1 MKQEIKA
8 KLKKVKVVLL
18 DVDGVLTDG
27 GIYYTNKGD
36 EIKKFNV
43 KDGSGIKMAIRA
55 GYKFAIVT
63 GRVSNI
69 VLKRATELGID
80 NIYQGVKQ
88 KHTLINDIK
97 RQFKVNDE
105 EIAFI
110 ADDIIDLELFKKVG
124 VRIAVADAHK
134 MIKRYAHIITKASGG
149 DGAVREFIDMLL
161 DVNGLWEKAVEQYL

>member
-1 MKQEIKA
+1 MKKEFKE

-27 GIYYTNKGD
+27 GIYYTNRGD

-55 GYKFAIVT
+55 GFKFAIIT

-69 VLKRATELGID
+69 VLKRATELGIN

-88 KHTLINDIK
+88 KHTLIDDIK
-97 RQFKVNDE
+97 KEFKVTE
-105 EIAFI
+105 EEVAFI

-134 MIKRYAHIITKASGG
+134 MIKRYAHIITNASGG
-149 DGAVREFIDMLL
+149 NGAVREFIDMLL
-161 DVNGLWEKAVEQYL
+161 DVNGLWEKAIEQYL